1 MSKTL
6 IISLIVFSILW
17 LIIILRDVRK
27 GNISIKYSLIWFLM
41 AIIILFVGIFPSFME
56 FVTKSFGFTTIS
68 NLVIGIILSLLM
80 LITLVLTHIVTKQ
93 KNQIRIL
100 TQEIALIKEKINR
113 KNK

>member
-27 GNISIKYSLIWFLM
+27 GNISIKYSLIWLFM
-41 AIIILFVGIFPSFME
+41 ALVLLLVGVFPSFMV
-56 FVTKSFGFTTIS
+56 FVAGSFGFTTIS

-80 LITLVLTHIVTKQ
+80 FITLVLTHIVTKQ
-93 KNQIRIL
+93 KNQIRVL
-100 TQEIALIKEKINR
+100 TQEVALIKEKINR
-113 KNK
+113 KK